1 MNFSDYNQIDEQ
13 IQNTPISTLKNMVEG
28 VAFGVFTRTVELSEE
43 DLEEEQFLNEKA
55 LKTGLSAQSILRIEQ
70 NPKEAT
76 LSELDSYCKGL
87 GLNLRDFI
95 GA

>member
-1 MNFSDYNQIDEQ
+1 MNFSDYNPIDEQ

-43 DLEEEQFLNEKA
+43 DPEEEQFLNEKA

-87 GLNLRDFI
+87 GLNLKDFI